1 MSKLRKAF
9 TNTFSANMKLSET
22 QLHKIGKSGRF
33 LGRLLGSLLKNWL
46 HLTKDVLKAL
56 AKSLLI
62 SLGLTTAASATD
74 VAIHKK
80 MFGKGTKTLTIS
92 NEEMNDINRI
102 VKYPE
107 KSALLVKGVGETIKW
122 SKRTKRRISWNVIRH
137 FRC

>member
-33 LGRLLGSLLKNWL
+33 LGRLLGSLLKTWL

-80 MFGKGTKTLTIS
+80 MFGKGTKTLW
-92 NEEMNDINRI
+92 M
-102 VKYPE
+102 K
-107 KSALLVKGVGETIKW
+107 K
-122 SKRTKRRISWNVIRH
+122 
-137 FRC
+137 

>member
-33 LGRLLGSLLKNWL
+33 LGRLLGSLLKTWL

-62 SLGLTTAASATD
+62 SLGLTTAASAID

-107 KSALLVKGVGETIKW
+107 KSALLVKGVGETIKM
-122 SKRTKRRISWNVIRH
+122 KPKNKKED
-137 FRC
+137 FLECY